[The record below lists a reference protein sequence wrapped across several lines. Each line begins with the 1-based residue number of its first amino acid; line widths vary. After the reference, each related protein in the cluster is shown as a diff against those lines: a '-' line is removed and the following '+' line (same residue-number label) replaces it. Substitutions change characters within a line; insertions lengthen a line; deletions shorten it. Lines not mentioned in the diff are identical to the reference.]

1 MILGILF
8 LIGAAVLVGLAWR
21 GLRRS
26 ADGSW
31 VRAKGSRIVVETAP
45 GQADPQLRLEAEGAV
60 VVGPLGAVWA
70 PRGPVS
76 RALGNPDALSGRLG
90 GAAAAG
96 GWRALGLVD
105 LTAPD
110 AIGSGDAALDA
121 RIAESLGGTAILLVR
136 EDGAAPPILLHG
148 IGRGAEG
155 SNGGIALTAAR
166 FGDLAARIG
175 DPAGLA
181 VAVLR
186 RRIQRDG
193 WGGERAQRKR
203 AG

>member
-8 LIGAAVLVGLAWR
+8 LVGAAVLVGLAWR
-21 GLRRS
+21 GLRRV

-31 VRAKGSRIVVETAP
+31 VRASGTRIVVQTAP
-45 GQADPQLRLEAEGAV
+45 GEADPQLRLEAGGAV
-60 VVGPLGAVWA
+60 AVGPMAAIWA
-70 PRGPVS
+70 PRTPVS
-76 RALGNPDALSGRLG
+76 RALGNPEAASGRLG
-90 GAAAAG
+90 GAVAPG

-121 RIAESLGGTAILLVR
+121 RIAESLGGSAILLAR
-136 EDGAAPPILLHG
+136 EDGAAPPILLHAVA
-148 IGRGAEG
+148 RGAEG

-166 FGDLAARIG
+166 FGDLAARLG

-181 VAVLR
+181 VDVVR
-186 RRIQRDG
+186 RRIQREG